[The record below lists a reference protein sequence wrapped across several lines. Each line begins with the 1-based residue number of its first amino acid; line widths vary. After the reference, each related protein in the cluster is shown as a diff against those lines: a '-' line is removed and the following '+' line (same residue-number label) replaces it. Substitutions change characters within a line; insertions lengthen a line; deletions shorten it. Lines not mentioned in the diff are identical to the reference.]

1 MAGLGRAQRRSGGM
15 EDSFRDTVPDGGFDI
30 LRDRVPNDRVPNDRR
45 DTARP
50 RIGSSARG
58 RPTRRKADGLLLWR
72 ALALSASVLILG
84 MGGLVAY
91 HSMGPDARTA
101 DGSATKTAASA
112 TASPLNALATN
123 TSMANTASANGL
135 KGASETRPAKPTLKT
150 VAGGQDGR
158 QDGGHAQIAT
168 KVASILGAPAPAQ
181 AERANALQVAS
192 ARPGGAEPAPTA
204 ADFARPAFLEPVS
217 GDEAGDEASL
227 PEGARQTV
235 SDSAPATGVAKSKTT
250 QAKPRTVAV
259 ASAEAGKD
267 DDGRS
272 ARIRSAVTLR
282 SGPKRSASA
291 ITTLDEGTKVT
302 LYSCKSWCEVSA
314 GDKRGFVY
322 KSAVA
327 Q

>member
-15 EDSFRDTVPDGGFDI
+15 EDTFRDYGPEGSFD
-30 LRDRVPNDRVPNDRR
+30 VPNDRR

-50 RIGSSARG
+50 RIGSSYRG
-58 RPTRRKADGLLLWR
+58 RPPRRSASDGLLLWR

-84 MGGLVAY
+84 MGGVVAY
-91 HSMGPDARTA
+91 HSMAPNPPA
-101 DGSATKTAASA
+101 DGAAAPAGAPAASSLTAA
-112 TASPLNALATN
+112 ASST
-123 TSMANTASANGL
+123 MANTAAANGL
-135 KGASETRPAKPTLKT
+135 KAASETRPSKAATVKT
-150 VAGGQDGR
+150 IDRGP
-158 QDGGHAQIAT
+158 DGGHAQISN
-168 KVASILGAPAPAQ
+168 KVASILGAPAPSTTPAQ
-181 AERANALQVAS
+181 PGRADALQVSS
-192 ARPGGAEPAPTA
+192 ANPAPGELAPTA
-204 ADFARPAFLEPVS
+204 ADFARPAFLEPVN

-227 PEGARQTV
+227 PEGATQTV
-235 SDSAPATGVAKSKTT
+235 SDTAPTTGAPK
-250 QAKPRTVAV
+250 AKPRAATV
-259 ASAEAGKD
+259 ASADAAKAAPD

-291 ITTLDEGTKVT
+291 IGTLDEGTKVT